1 MPLSKLVSMLVNRYS
16 MVEFPV
22 SNSEFPYKFRHRLP
36 FLTGFCRL
44 SLSML
49 VSKLVNRG
57 LTLEFPVSSFECRYE
72 HREHRHHE
80 TMFSFLNSFDVVEAG
95 GSSFLSSFLLQAS
108 GFDTSIATDK
118 RNFYNETGF
127 VALTLTF
134 LTNYLFAYRYHRMML
149 SP

>member
-1 MPLSKLVSMLVNRYS
+1 
-16 MVEFPV
+16 
-22 SNSEFPYKFRHRLP
+22 
-36 FLTGFCRL
+36 
-44 SLSML
+44 ML

-57 LTLEFPVSSFECRYE
+57 LTLEFPVSSSECRYE

-118 RNFYNETGF
+118 RNFYNETCL
-127 VALTLTF
+127 LTLT
-134 LTNYLFAYRYHRMML
+134 LTCSLVHLFKYKYQL
-149 SP
+149 IKLGP